1 MRSINENTIIN
12 AIVVFAILDA
22 IYLIAYCHMPAMF
35 VFLLAGLAASFFT
48 RNVTIVL
55 SIAIIAAHTFLAVG
69 GRTREGLENGKGGKR
84 KEKNGK
90 NDKNSEGEKK
100 NGKDKQNEEDDAE
113 NTAEY
118 DDEDDMGEEFG
129 NLTKAQ
135 LTELLNKRKDIQDDL
150 HDILKAQNEL
160 VGGAQKLE
168 PLLKKTEAFITK
180 YKHFEE
186 FGRKYME

>member
-1 MRSINENTIIN
+1 MRAINENTIIN
-12 AIVVFAILDA
+12 AIVAFAILDA
-22 IYLIAYCHMPAMF
+22 IYLISYRHMSAMF
-35 VFLLAGLAASFFT
+35 VFLLAGLAASFVT

-55 SIAIIAAHTFLAVG
+55 SIAIIGAHTFLAVG
-69 GRTREGLENGKGGKR
+69 GRTREGLENGKGGKA
-84 KEKNGK
+84 KAKNGK
-90 NDKNSEGEKK
+90 KSNNEKK
-100 NGKDKQNEEDDAE
+100 NGNAKQNEEDDME
-113 NTAEY
+113 NTDIDY

-150 HDILKAQNEL
+150 HGILKAQNEL